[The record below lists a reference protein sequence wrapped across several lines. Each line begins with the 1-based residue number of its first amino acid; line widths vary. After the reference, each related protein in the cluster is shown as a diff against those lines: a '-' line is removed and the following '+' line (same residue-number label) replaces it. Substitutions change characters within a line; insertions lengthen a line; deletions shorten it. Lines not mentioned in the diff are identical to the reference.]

1 MNEKHHQEIIA
12 WRDEAES
19 YRERLR
25 ACQSENERIIGSI
38 KQEDGFKEDV
48 QKHID

>member
-1 MNEKHHQEIIA
+1 VELLSLRE
-12 WRDEAES
+12 EAES

-38 KQEDGFKEDV
+38 KQEEGFKEDV